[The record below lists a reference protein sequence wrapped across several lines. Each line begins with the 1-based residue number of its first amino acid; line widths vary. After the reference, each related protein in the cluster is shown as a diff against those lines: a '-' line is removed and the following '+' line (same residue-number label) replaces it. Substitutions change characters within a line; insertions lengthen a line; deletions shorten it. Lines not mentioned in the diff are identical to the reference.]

1 MWLYL
6 PCRALHPALG
16 RWVLQPPTPSLG
28 RPGHRS
34 HLGWALVPSKSSGV
48 METNLSHFLAQ
59 AREDD
64 VTERICWHLPDML
77 FRVPL
82 LALEGVGPRG
92 LLQVLLTWVAALAH
106 HLPAKAVGS
115 PGATGACSSPRQ
127 G

>member
-1 MWLYL
+1 
-6 PCRALHPALG
+6 
-16 RWVLQPPTPSLG
+16 
-28 RPGHRS
+28 
-34 HLGWALVPSKSSGV
+34 

-106 HLPAKAVGS
+106 HLPAKAGGHQGQLVPAPLLGRDKGG
-115 PGATGACSSPRQ
+115 PGES
-127 G
+127 